1 MPRLVAR
8 VRLAPFGGAIY
19 GPPRMAE
26 IVPFRAVRFA
36 ERRGRA
42 LADLLAPP
50 YDLVSPRDAAEL
62 RARNPRN
69 IAHLSA
75 ADLEG
80 TIPGPRFARAAQEW
94 TRWLAE
100 GVLERDASASFY
112 PVEQAFF
119 APDGHQLRRRGFVA
133 ALRLHDLSEGVV
145 IPHERTHP
153 AIEQERLELL
163 RASGVNFSAP
173 LGLYAD
179 ERGQVEA
186 ALDEA
191 TSGSPVSD
199 TDTEDG
205 VHLRLWQAE
214 RPESQARLAALV
226 EDQRVILADGHHRY
240 LAALA
245 YERALDAATKGLPP
259 GGGHRYVL
267 AMLCALSDP
276 GLVVYPVHRLVRGLP
291 GFSLG
296 PFLAALSR
304 FFAVETLEEDLRRP
318 AGRAW
323 AVSRL
328 AEHASRSMAFLMIS
342 AEDQRARILTL
353 RDDADLDGAGV
364 TPGETGRMIDV
375 NVLHELVLGHLLG
388 IPPEA
393 ILRQEHLSY
402 ARDAEEAVVRV
413 LSGEHALG
421 FLVNP
426 APLWQVRVLAEA
438 GGTTPPRST
447 LFLPALPAGLVMR
460 EVDPHGPA

>member
-1 MPRLVAR
+1 
-8 VRLAPFGGAIY
+8 
-19 GPPRMAE
+19 MAE
-26 IVPFRAVRFA
+26 IVPFHAVRFA
-36 ERRGRA
+36 ARGGRA

-50 YDLVSPRDAAEL
+50 YDLVSPQDAAEL
-62 RARNPRN
+62 RARDARN
-69 IAHLSA
+69 IAHLST
-75 ADLEG
+75 ADPG
-80 TIPGPRFARAAQEW
+80 TTLSGPRYARAAQEW
-94 TRWLAE
+94 ARWLAE
-100 GVLERDASASFY
+100 GILQRDASASFY
-112 PVEQAFF
+112 PVEQVFG
-119 APDGHQLRRRGFVA
+119 APDGPQLRRRGFVA

-145 IPHERTHP
+145 IPHERTHA
-153 AIEQERLELL
+153 AIEAERLELL
-163 RASGVNFSAP
+163 RATRVNFSAP

-191 TSGSPVSD
+191 TAGLPVAD
-199 TDTEDG
+199 TDTDEG
-205 VHLRLWQAE
+205 VHVRLWQAE
-214 RPESQARLAALV
+214 RPEWQARLAALV

-240 LAALA
+240 RAALA
-245 YERALDAATKGLPP
+245 HERALEASVPGLPAS
-259 GGGHRYVL
+259 GGHHYVL
-267 AMLCALSDP
+267 AMLCSLSDP
-276 GLVVYPVHRLVRGLP
+276 GLVVYPVHRLVRDPP

-296 PFLAALSR
+296 PFLTALSH
-304 FFAVETLEEDLRRP
+304 FFAVETLEEDVHRP

-328 AEHASRSMAFLMIS
+328 AEHASRSTAFLMIS
-342 AEDQRARILTL
+342 AQDQKARILTL

-375 NVLHELVLGHLLG
+375 NVLHELVLHHLLG
-388 IPPEA
+388 ISPEA
-393 ILRQEHLSY
+393 VLRQEHLSY

-413 LSGEHALG
+413 LSGEHTLG

-460 EVDPHGPA
+460 QVDPRGPP